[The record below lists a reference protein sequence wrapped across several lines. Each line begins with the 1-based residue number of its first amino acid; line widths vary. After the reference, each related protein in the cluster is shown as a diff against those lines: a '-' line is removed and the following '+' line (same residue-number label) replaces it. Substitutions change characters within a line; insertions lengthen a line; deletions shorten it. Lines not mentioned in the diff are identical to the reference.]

1 MNINIFNLD
10 FCQPLVWVALAL
22 VALMAIP
29 NVLFYRELSVGYY
42 PEEGKHLKIFN
53 WILSIAIVALWVVI
67 IVANH
72 TTVWHDVLNFVFV
85 MGFSF
90 VFGIAAVIAFMLVV
104 ATIIFVLLLFYYLV
118 MAILEL
124 FGRKPF
130 SESEDAFE

>member
-10 FCQPLVWVALAL
+10 FCQPLVWVVLAL
-22 VALMAIP
+22 VTLMAIP
-29 NVLFYRELSVGYY
+29 NVFFYRKLSVGYY

-90 VFGIAAVIAFMLVV
+90 VFGIAAVIAFTVK
-104 ATIIFVLLLFYYLV
+104 TFKEGGQSII
-118 MAILEL
+118 M
-124 FGRKPF
+124 
-130 SESEDAFE
+130 